1 LKVHISFKLGEQFKG
16 ELKKRIELSLMRH
29 GLLLLLRLLAKD
41 FTITLEQGIKLIL

>member
-29 GLLLLLRLLAKD
+29 GLLLRLLVKD